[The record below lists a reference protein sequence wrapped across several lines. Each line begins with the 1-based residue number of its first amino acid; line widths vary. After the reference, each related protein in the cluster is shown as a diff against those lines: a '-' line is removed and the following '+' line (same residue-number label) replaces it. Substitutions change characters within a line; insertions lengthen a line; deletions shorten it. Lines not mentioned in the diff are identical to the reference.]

1 MIYYRLTNGTS
12 WNLVDTNNVNIDD
25 YKQIKLYDDNLE
37 FYGMGL
43 Y

>member
-1 MIYYRLTNGTS
+1 MNYYKLTNGIK
-12 WNLVDTNNVNIDD
+12 WVLATNININD